1 MVQIKQYI
9 SRLTE
14 QMKQEFSSNLVYIGL
29 QGSYLREEAT
39 ESSDID
45 IMVVLETLTV
55 SDLDH
60 YRTILQSVGHFEK
73 SCGFICSRAD
83 LAKWNPLE
91 IHHLLHNTKDY
102 FGELS
107 KLVPTYTEEDIRSFV
122 KLSLNNLYHELC
134 HRYIHADPKKNASQL
149 PGSYKSV
156 FFILQ
161 NLYFLK
167 NGTHINTKAELLPL
181 LNGKDR
187 TVLERAIATE
197 NAATFDFQD
206 SFLLLFHWCQ
216 ETIKSL

>member
-9 SRLTE
+9 SCLTE
-14 QMKQEFSSNLVYIGL
+14 QMKQEFSSSLVYVGL

-39 ESSDID
+39 ENSDID

-83 LAKWNPLE
+83 LANWNPLE
-91 IHHLLHNTKDY
+91 IHHLLHNTKDC

-107 KLVPTYTEEDIRSFV
+107 KLVPAYTEEDIRSFV
-122 KLSLNNLYHELC
+122 QLSLNNLYHELC
-134 HRYIHADPKKNASQL
+134 HRYVHADPKKNESQL

-167 NGTHINTKAELLPL
+167 SKTHINTKAELLPL
-181 LNGKDR
+181 LNRNDR
-187 TVLERAIATE
+187 TVLERAIAME
-197 NAATFDFQD
+197 NGTSFDFQD

-216 ETIKSL
+216 ETIKSA